1 MVIGVI
7 GSTLNRNHRVEAL
20 CSIATAS
27 SISFKQKSLIIS
39 LCNRDGQEVLCE
51 DLLVGKQLDTNNV
64 LALSNTFSDTGIDAL
79 LSRVES
85 ERITQDTFDTCCLQT
100 LKGIYTMDIAT
111 ATSKTSLEEELVSK
125 IQDVQNLFESAQNVY
140 DILYVL
146 LPHNNSKL
154 TKKLYPLLDKI
165 VVCVNQ
171 GLKED
176 ILEPTK
182 KTGHVLVTDYD
193 NASQF
198 STKYLGKQYGY
209 PTYALKH
216 NALFKDACT
225 TNNLLKFFL
234 LNEKIDQSD
243 DNYDLMHNLM
253 KLAETL
259 VGNVEPVK
267 QKEYELTRLTPHI
280 EQKPEMKKLEKE
292 MAEQKTVKKGFLFF
306 RKKRTI
312 VTANTEAVHVE
323 AGINNQNSDNAE
335 EMKKETVEKE
345 AVKKKPAAVKKAES
359 KPATTDKKTVS
370 GSKNE
375 KKQSENDTE
384 EIGVPEAQKITVKKA
399 APKKTVVKKDEK
411 VEETKT
417 SAPAKKATTKKA
429 VEQSEEKTVEE
440 PKATVKS
447 SVKKAPVKTQAATKT
462 ASTATKTTKKAE
474 IKTATKK
481 TPAKTATKTATKTTK
496 QTTKKAPAKTAA
508 QVEK

>member
-146 LPHNNSKL
+146 LPHNNPRL
-154 TKKLYPLLDKI
+154 TKKLYPLLDKV

-176 ILEPTK
+176 ILGPTK
-182 KTGHVLVTDYD
+182 KTGYVLVTDYD

-253 KLAETL
+253 KLAETM

-292 MAEQKTVKKGFLFF
+292 MAEPKTVKKGFLFF

-323 AGINNQNSDNAE
+323 AGMNNQNSDNTE
-335 EMKKETVEKE
+335 EKKEDSMEKE
-345 AVKKKPAAVKKAES
+345 VMKKKPAAVKKAES
-359 KPATTDKKTVS
+359 KPAASDKKTKT
-370 GSKNE
+370 GKKE
-375 KKQSENDTE
+375 KTDETE
-384 EIGVPEAQKITVKKA
+384 TDVTSVPESKKTTVKKA
-399 APKKTVVKKDEK
+399 TP
-411 VEETKT
+411 
-417 SAPAKKATTKKA
+417 KKA
-429 VEQSEEKTVEE
+429 VEKKETEEEKASTSVKKATAKKAVVQSEEKTVEE
-440 PKATVKS
+440 A
-447 SVKKAPVKTQAATKT
+447 KKTTK
-462 ASTATKTTKKAE
+462 STATKAPLKTQPAVKKASTVTKATE
-474 IKTATKK
+474 KVEVKTATKK
-481 TPAKTATKTATKTTK
+481 APAKTATKTATKTTK

>member
-111 ATSKTSLEEELVSK
+111 ATSKTSLEEELISK

-146 LPHNNSKL
+146 LPHNNPRL
-154 TKKLYPLLDKI
+154 TKKLYPLLDKV

-176 ILEPTK
+176 ILGPTK
-182 KTGHVLVTDYD
+182 KTGYVLVTDYD

-253 KLAETL
+253 KLAETM

-292 MAEQKTVKKGFLFF
+292 MAEPKTVKKGFLFF

-323 AGINNQNSDNAE
+323 AGMNNQNSDNTE
-335 EMKKETVEKE
+335 EKKEDSMEKE
-345 AVKKKPAAVKKAES
+345 VTKKKPAAVKKAES
-359 KPATTDKKTVS
+359 KPAASDKKTKTV
-370 GSKNE
+370 KKE
-375 KKQSENDTE
+375 KTDETE
-384 EIGVPEAQKITVKKA
+384 TDVTSVPESKKTTVKKA
-399 APKKTVVKKDEK
+399 TP
-411 VEETKT
+411 
-417 SAPAKKATTKKA
+417 KKA
-429 VEQSEEKTVEE
+429 VEKKETEEEKAST
-440 PKATVKS
+440 
-447 SVKKAPVKTQAATKT
+447 SVKKATAKKAIEQTEEKT
-462 ASTATKTTKKAE
+462 AEEAKKTTKSTATKAPLKTQPAVKKASTVTKATE
-474 IKTATKK
+474 KVEVKTATKK
-481 TPAKTATKTATKTTK
+481 APAKTATKTTK

>member
-111 ATSKTSLEEELVSK
+111 ATSKTSLEEELISK

-146 LPHNNSKL
+146 LPHNNPRL
-154 TKKLYPLLDKI
+154 TKKLYPLLDKV

-182 KTGHVLVTDYD
+182 KTGYVLVTDYD

-253 KLAETL
+253 KLAETM

-292 MAEQKTVKKGFLFF
+292 MAEPKTVKKGFLFF

-323 AGINNQNSDNAE
+323 ASMNNQNSDNTE
-335 EMKKETVEKE
+335 EKKEDSMEKE
-345 AVKKKPAAVKKAES
+345 VTKKKPAAVKKAES
-359 KPATTDKKTVS
+359 KPAASDKKT
-370 GSKNE
+370 KTIKKE
-375 KKQSENDTE
+375 KTDETKTDITS
-384 EIGVPEAQKITVKKA
+384 VPETKKTTVKKA
-399 APKKTVVKKDEK
+399 TPKKAVAK
-411 VEETKT
+411 EETEEEKAST
-417 SAPAKKATTKKA
+417 SVKKATTKKA
-429 VEQSEEKTVEE
+429 VAQSEEKTVEE
-440 PKATVKS
+440 A
-447 SVKKAPVKTQAATKT
+447 KKTTK
-462 ASTATKTTKKAE
+462 STATKAPLKTQPAVKKASTVNKATE
-474 IKTATKK
+474 KVEVKTATKK
-481 TPAKTATKTATKTTK
+481 APAKTATKTATKTTK

>member
-111 ATSKTSLEEELVSK
+111 ATSKTSLEEELISK

-146 LPHNNSKL
+146 LPHNNPRL
-154 TKKLYPLLDKI
+154 TKKLYPLLDKV

-171 GLKED
+171 GLKEN

-182 KTGHVLVTDYD
+182 KTGYVLVTDYD

-253 KLAETL
+253 KLAETM

-267 QKEYELTRLTPHI
+267 QKEYELTRLAPHI

-292 MAEQKTVKKGFLFF
+292 MAEPKTVKKGFLFF

-323 AGINNQNSDNAE
+323 AGMNNQNSDNTE
-335 EMKKETVEKE
+335 EKKEDSMEKE
-345 AVKKKPAAVKKAES
+345 VMKKKPAAVKKAES
-359 KPATTDKKTVS
+359 KPAASDKKTKTV
-370 GSKNE
+370 KKE
-375 KKQSENDTE
+375 KPDETKTDVTSE
-384 EIGVPEAQKITVKKA
+384 PETKKTTVKKA
-399 APKKTVVKKDEK
+399 TPKKAVEKKETEEEK
-411 VEETKT
+411 AST
-417 SAPAKKATTKKA
+417 SAKKATTKKA
-429 VEQSEEKTVEE
+429 IEQTEKKTTEEAKKT
-440 PKATVKS
+440 
-447 SVKKAPVKTQAATKT
+447 TK
-462 ASTATKTTKKAE
+462 STATKAPLKTQPAVKKTSTVTKATEKVE
-474 IKTATKK
+474 VKTATKK
-481 TPAKTATKTATKTTK
+481 APAKTATKTTK

>member
-111 ATSKTSLEEELVSK
+111 ATSKTSLEEELISK

-146 LPHNNSKL
+146 LPHNNPRL
-154 TKKLYPLLDKI
+154 TKKLYPLLDKV

-171 GLKED
+171 GLKEN

-182 KTGHVLVTDYD
+182 KTGYVLVTDYD

-253 KLAETL
+253 KLAETM

-292 MAEQKTVKKGFLFF
+292 MAEPKTVKKGFLFF

-323 AGINNQNSDNAE
+323 AGMNNQNSDNTE
-335 EMKKETVEKE
+335 EKKEDSMEKE
-345 AVKKKPAAVKKAES
+345 VTKKKPAAVKKAES
-359 KPATTDKKTVS
+359 KPAASDKKTKTV
-370 GSKNE
+370 KKE
-375 KKQSENDTE
+375 KTDETE
-384 EIGVPEAQKITVKKA
+384 TDVTSVPESKKTTVKKA
-399 APKKTVVKKDEK
+399 TP
-411 VEETKT
+411 
-417 SAPAKKATTKKA
+417 KKA
-429 VEQSEEKTVEE
+429 VEKKETEEEKAST
-440 PKATVKS
+440 
-447 SVKKAPVKTQAATKT
+447 SVKKATAKKAIEQTEEKT
-462 ASTATKTTKKAE
+462 AEEAKKTTKSTATKAPLKTQPAVKKASTVTKATE
-474 IKTATKK
+474 KVEVKTATKK
-481 TPAKTATKTATKTTK
+481 APAKTATKTATKTTK